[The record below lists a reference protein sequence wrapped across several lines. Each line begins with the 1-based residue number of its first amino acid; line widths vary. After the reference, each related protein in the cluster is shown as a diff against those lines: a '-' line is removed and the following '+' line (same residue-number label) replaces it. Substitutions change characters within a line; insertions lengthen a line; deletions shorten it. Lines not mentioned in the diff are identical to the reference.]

1 MPDPVTW
8 TPSAAEALKRIHG
21 RLFATTTEAAAI
33 LDYDPRAI
41 RKAID
46 AGEIPGIRVHGTRRV
61 AVSWIEEQVRLATDG
76 SAGGA

>member
-8 TPSAAEALKRIHG
+8 TPSAAEALKRLQG

-33 LDYDPRAI
+33 LHHDPRTI

-46 AGEIPGIRVHGTRRV
+46 AGEIPSVRVGATRRIP
-61 AVSWIEEQVRLATDG
+61 VSWITEQARLDADG
-76 SAGGA
+76 SAGAA